1 MDIPHPD
8 SRYGRVTISIGFA
21 VARIDGSARE
31 ALDRADAALYA
42 AKARGRNRVE
52 SEARPLPAPL
62 GTAFLG
68 RSLEEAV
75 S

>member
-8 SRYGRVTISIGFA
+8 SPQGWVTVSIGFA
-21 VARIDGSARE
+21 VARVGGTAHE
-31 ALDRADAALYA
+31 TLERADAALYA

-52 SEARPLPAPL
+52 CAVRRPERTPDSANPPERQL
-62 GTAFLG
+62 
-68 RSLEEAV
+68 EAV